1 MTPESSF
8 RRAVDDS
15 GVVPIADDSGV
26 VLRTIATAV
35 IESAATKA
43 AWGMRQ

>member
-1 MTPESSF
+1 LNFNSGVMF
-8 RRAVDDS
+8 ADDS
-15 GVVPIADDSGV
+15 GVVPTADDSGV